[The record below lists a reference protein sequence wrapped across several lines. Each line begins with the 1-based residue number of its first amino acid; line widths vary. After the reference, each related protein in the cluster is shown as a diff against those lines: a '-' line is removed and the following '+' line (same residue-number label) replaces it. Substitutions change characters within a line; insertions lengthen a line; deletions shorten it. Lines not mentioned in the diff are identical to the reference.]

1 MRAYFYFTK
10 VQRYG
15 DVPYYD
21 EVIGSKDNE
30 LLYKPRDSRK
40 YVMQKV
46 MEDLDQA
53 IFMLPETK
61 TPYEVNKWT
70 ALALKS
76 RAALFEGTFRKY
88 HNLGDWEEMLKQ
100 SAAASLELIQKE
112 DSRFIRQVLPRIA
125 ICSLVSMLLP
135 RKSSWDVVI
144 VQSFLSCII
153 LSAIR

>member
-10 VQRYG
+10 VRRYG

-21 EVIGSKDNE
+21 KVIGSKDEE
-30 LLYKPRDSRK
+30 LLYKTRDSRK

-53 IFMLPETK
+53 ISMLPEAK

-88 HNLGDWEEMLKQ
+88 HPELKLNDGERLGGNAET
-100 SAAASLELIQKE
+100 IGCRFVGI
-112 DSRFIRQVLPRIA
+112 DSKRR
-125 ICSLVSMLLP
+125 
-135 RKSSWDVVI
+135 
-144 VQSFLSCII
+144 I
-153 LSAIR
+153 LSL